1 MDILLVNFKC
11 PEDYYATVVT
21 IKNPLVGY
29 IDNAMKWRDV
39 PVVWENFC
47 CWDEYVEKHKVINVI
62 NRSSVKGKKYVQIN
76 NKNTRMSVFIVHFA
90 HISHL
95 FLMLLFVALNK

>member
-29 IDNAMKWRDV
+29 IDNAMKWSDV
-39 PVVWENFC
+39 AVVWENFC
-47 CWDEYVEKHKVINVI
+47 C
-62 NRSSVKGKKYVQIN
+62 
-76 NKNTRMSVFIVHFA
+76 
-90 HISHL
+90 
-95 FLMLLFVALNK
+95 